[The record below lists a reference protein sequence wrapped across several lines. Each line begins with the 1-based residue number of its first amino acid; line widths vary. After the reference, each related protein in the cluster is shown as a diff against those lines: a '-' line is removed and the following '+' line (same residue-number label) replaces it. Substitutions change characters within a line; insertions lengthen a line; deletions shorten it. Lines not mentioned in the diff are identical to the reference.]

1 MRFFLSPH
9 RLVAVFIGAVLF
21 NLAGDLMAQ
30 ATQTAPEKAS
40 KIALV
45 AAVGDQFQYARQ
57 KQQVGSNIEPMTR
70 RIAKIPD
77 QSLNMAVLRGLDKA
91 VAADEPQAE
100 RILLALNVADTSNNA
115 PQEREAATM
124 RQLIAALE
132 KMPDR
137 ANWDRI
143 IAVTPKWQF
152 SGRQGMG
159 DKLTGIGLYVQPLR
173 SGNLTILGESP
184 SVVAPM
190 GQAAE
195 TLERE
200 DTRSD
205 VYVAPFFYVQVTT
218 FDAKTLKILKQEA
231 KYDYRKTVNKDS
243 SALDVEK
250 GFSPDELAGV
260 ITDFVESASA
270 RAVSQKDSKGTVE
283 VGPARVAPK
292 Q

>member
-1 MRFFLSPH
+1 MHFSLPLH
-9 RLVAVFIGAVLF
+9 RIAGILLGAGF
-21 NLAGDLMAQ
+21 SALAGQSAAQ
-30 ATQTAPEKAS
+30 AAQAAPEKPA

-45 AAVGDQFQYARQ
+45 AEVGDQFQYARQ
-57 KQQVGSNIEPMTR
+57 KQQVGSNLEPMTR
-70 RIAKIPD
+70 HVTRIPD

-100 RILLALNVADTSNNA
+100 RILLALNVADTSGNP

-124 RQLIAALE
+124 RQLVAALE
-132 KMPDR
+132 KMPER
-137 ANWDRI
+137 ASWDRI
-143 IAVTPKWQF
+143 IAVTPKWLF

-173 SGNLTILGESP
+173 SGNLTVFGESA
-184 SVVAPM
+184 SVVTPL
-190 GQAAE
+190 GQSAE
-195 TLERE
+195 TLDRE

-231 KYDYRKTVNKDS
+231 KYDYRKTVNKDA

-270 RAVSQKDSKGTVE
+270 RAVSQKDNKGTVE
-283 VGPARVAPK
+283 VGPTRVAPK

>member
-1 MRFFLSPH
+1 MIISLSF
-9 RLVAVFIGAVLF
+9 RGALIALLGAGS
-21 NLAGDLMAQ
+21 LATTAHATAQ
-30 ATQTAPEKAS
+30 PAQEKPT

-57 KQQVGSNIEPMTR
+57 KQQVGSNLEPMTR
-70 RIAKIPD
+70 HVAKIPD

-100 RILLALNVADTSNNA
+100 RILLALNVADTSGSP

-132 KMPDR
+132 TMPER

-143 IAVTPKWQF
+143 IAVTPKWLF

-173 SGNLTILGESP
+173 SGNLTIFGESA
-184 SVVAPM
+184 SVVTPM
-190 GQAAE
+190 GQSAE
-195 TLERE
+195 TMERE

-243 SALDVEK
+243 AALDVEK

-270 RAVSQKDSKGTVE
+270 RAVSQKDQKGTVE
-283 VGPARVAPK
+283 VGPAKVAPK